1 MGFFRKQYQTFPAIM
16 SSDFRILKIEI
27 MSLEIIVEK
36 MIQEAIERGEF
47 DDLKGKGKPID
58 LTGYFN
64 MREDLRLAYSLLRS
78 NDLVS
83 DEVELLKE
91 IASLKS
97 GIAASNDENEKASLM
112 RRLNEKSLTLLL
124 AIERHKNSP

>member
-1 MGFFRKQYQTFPAIM
+1 
-16 SSDFRILKIEI
+16 
-27 MSLEIIVEK
+27 

-112 RRLNEKSLTLLL
+112 RRLNEKSLTLQL
-124 AIERHKNSP
+124 AIERNKNSH